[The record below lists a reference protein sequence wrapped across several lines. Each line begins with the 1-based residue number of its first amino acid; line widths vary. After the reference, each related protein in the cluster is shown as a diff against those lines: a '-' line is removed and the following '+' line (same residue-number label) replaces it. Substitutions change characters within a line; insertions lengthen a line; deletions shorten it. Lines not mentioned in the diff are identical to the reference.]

1 MKYVHA
7 VFVSLK
13 HICSLGSTKLL
24 IVAVAQEANVTLSS
38 ITHGVADHH
47 TY

>member
-1 MKYVHA
+1 MKYVQV

-13 HICSLGSTKLL
+13 PICSLGSTKLL

-38 ITHGVADHH
+38 ITHGVAGHH